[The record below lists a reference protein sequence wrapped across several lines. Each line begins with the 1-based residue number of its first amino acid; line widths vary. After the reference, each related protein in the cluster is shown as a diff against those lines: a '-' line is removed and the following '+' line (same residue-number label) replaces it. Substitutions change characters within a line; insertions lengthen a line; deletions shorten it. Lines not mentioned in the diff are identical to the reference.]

1 MWPKRSTEVNW
12 GQPHHKSI
20 TMLNCSFPDESDFSK
35 AEQRQKNPTRER
47 IPKLELANPIMAD
60 AAAQSKEIIW
70 NEKKTKIEK
79 EDKTKEKRRALDR
92 YEITVVV
99 PASP

>member
-1 MWPKRSTEVNW
+1 MAQKVNW

-20 TMLNCSFPDESDFSK
+20 TMLNSSFPDESDFSK

-60 AAAQSKEIIW
+60 AAAQSKQIIW
-70 NEKKTKIEK
+70 NEKRKIEK

-92 YEITVVV
+92 Y
-99 PASP
+99 